1 MKHTMKNGHT
11 HKHSRIW
18 SISSGGTSWQNIFV
32 QVVIDNKVII
42 SLVRENN
49 INNHADSHS
58 DDYDDDGDEGFE
70 KDGRGE

>member
-11 HKHSRIW
+11 QKLSRIW
-18 SISSGGTSWQNIFV
+18 SISSGETSWQNI
-32 QVVIDNKVII
+32 VIDNKVII
-42 SLVRENN
+42 YFARENN

-70 KDGRGE
+70 KDGRG